1 MAGPRQHDTR
11 PEPASRQRTTLEFA
25 HAARVLASEARRHGL
40 VAPSF
45 RCPPRIVG
53 VDRSLRRHGNGVVVA
68 VQLKDRPWLA
78 VLADMVEGVVAA
90 NSLQSPQAD
99 RVRTQLW
106 TAVGADP
113 NLVPDTATDR
123 KVA

>member
-1 MAGPRQHDTR
+1 MAGPRHPDPR
-11 PEPASRQRTTLEFA
+11 PRPAAPQRTTLEFA
-25 HAARVLASEARRHGL
+25 HAAKVLAGEARRRGL
-40 VAPSF
+40 LAPSF

-90 NSLQSPQAD
+90 NRLQPPEAD
-99 RVRTQLW
+99 RLRTQLW
-106 TAVGADP
+106 SAVGADP
-113 NLVPDTATDR
+113 TLVPAAPTDR

>member
-1 MAGPRQHDTR
+1 MAGNRPHDPRPQT
-11 PEPASRQRTTLEFA
+11 ASRQRTTLEFA
-25 HAARVLASEARRHGL
+25 HAAKVLAGEARRRGL

-90 NSLQSPQAD
+90 NQLQPPHAD
-99 RVRTQLW
+99 RLRTQLW
-106 TAVGADP
+106 AAVGADP
-113 NLVPDTATDR
+113 ALVPEAPTDR